1 MALGEEIYNDL
12 KAKGIEVIL
21 DDRTERA
28 GVKFKDAELMGIPIR
43 INVGKHA
50 SEGQVEFK
58 LRKDGTMQ
66 DAKVDELFGL
76 VKAEFEVQGLKL

>member
-28 GVKFKDAELMGIPIR
+28 GVNLKTQSLWGF
-43 INVGKHA
+43 
-50 SEGQVEFK
+50 Q
-58 LRKDGTMQ
+58 
-66 DAKVDELFGL
+66 
-76 VKAEFEVQGLKL
+76 FESM

>member
-1 MALGEEIYNDL
+1 
-12 KAKGIEVIL
+12 
-21 DDRTERA
+21 
-28 GVKFKDAELMGIPIR
+28 MGIPIR